1 MNKQKVKRKIEG
13 TVKFEV
19 YLYRA
24 KAVRKKKILKPKDY
38 VYKQGGIIVI
48 RNESQDIIASKPFSN
63 FGEMINIMNRFMRKT
78 VMRDLKEKGTWK
90 NNH

>member
-24 KAVRKKKILKPKDY
+24 KAVRKKKILEPKDY

-78 VMRDLKEKGTWK
+78 VMGDLKEKGTWK